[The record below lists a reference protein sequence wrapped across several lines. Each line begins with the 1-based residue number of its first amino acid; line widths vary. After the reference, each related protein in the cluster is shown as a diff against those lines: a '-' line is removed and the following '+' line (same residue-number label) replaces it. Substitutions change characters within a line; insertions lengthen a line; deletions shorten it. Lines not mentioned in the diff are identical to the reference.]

1 MRTTVNVD
9 DHLLAAARDRA
20 RARGVTLG
28 AVIEDALRREIAS
41 ELAPPTVRT
50 LVPLL
55 PGRGGLLPGVSID
68 SNREILE
75 LLDGDRPSAEPG

>member
-9 DHLLAAARDRA
+9 DHLLAAAKERA
-20 RARGVTLG
+20 RARRVTLG
-28 AVIEDALRREIAS
+28 TVIEDALRREIAS
-41 ELAPPTVRT
+41 EPAPPNART

-55 PGRGGLLPGVSID
+55 SGRGGLLPGVSID

-75 LLDGDRPSAEPG
+75 LLDGDRPSAQLR

>member
-1 MRTTVNVD
+1 
-9 DHLLAAARDRA
+9 
-20 RARGVTLG
+20 
-28 AVIEDALRREIAS
+28 
-41 ELAPPTVRT
+41 VRT

-75 LLDGDRPSAEPG
+75 LLDGDRPSAQLR